1 MYMHMAI
8 VLSSFL
14 TLMITANSLS
24 HTLIIP
30 VADLLMEIPEFRNS
44 PQFNLN
50 TGMMGELPVGNST
63 KEERVQKRQLETLL
77 IQFMWVQ
84 YPDAIS
90 ITIWNKN
97 LIIKL

>member
-1 MYMHMAI
+1 MHIIIAVI
-8 VLSSFL
+8 LALLITTTSF
-14 TLMITANSLS
+14 SQ
-24 HTLIIP
+24 TLIIP
-30 VADLLMEIPEFRNS
+30 VADLLMEIPQFRNS

-50 TGMMGELPVGNST
+50 GALIGELPVGNST
-63 KEERVQKRQLETLL
+63 KQERVQKRQIETQL

-84 YPDAIS
+84 YPEAKS